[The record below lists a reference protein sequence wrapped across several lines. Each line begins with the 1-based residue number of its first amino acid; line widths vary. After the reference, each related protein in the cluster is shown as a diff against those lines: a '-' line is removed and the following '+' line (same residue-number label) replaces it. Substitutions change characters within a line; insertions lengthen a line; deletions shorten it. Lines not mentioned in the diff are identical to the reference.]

1 MQRMNMHFVGH
12 VKIGHIEVVKL
23 LLSDEITNKFGKS
36 RYSCR

>member
-1 MQRMNMHFVGH
+1 MKLRFAGH
-12 VKIGHIEVVKL
+12 VNYGNIEVVKL